1 MDIKN
6 NPHPCPFNG
15 AVVCADQTGCARC
28 GWNPKVAEERLHRI
42 KQELKERRETR

>member
-15 AVVCADQTGCARC
+15 AVVCADQTGCTRC
-28 GWNPKVAEERLHRI
+28 GWDPKVAEERLHRI